1 MTYAAIFDMDGTLVD
16 SFEAHWLS
24 WQQIAKENDIVYT
37 RDMYNNSFGR
47 PFKSIVE
54 LFWRRNGSY
63 YNPDGSPMF
72 TDEQMKALEYRKEE
86 LYRVIFRENFILMPG
101 VESFLSRLKEAGFK
115 IAIGSSGP
123 KENIEMVVDKIN
135 EIMGR
140 TDIFDATVSCNEVTH
155 GKPDPEIFYKAAE
168 KLGVYNYEC
177 CVFEDSD
184 AGIEAAF
191 TACMQRVAIFKPD
204 CQYASLSKAN
214 RKIQSFDELTID
226 YVTKLIDSNDFV
238 PY

>member
-24 WQQIAKENDIVYT
+24 WQEIAKENNIVYT
-37 RDMYNNSFGR
+37 REMYNNSFGR

-63 YNPDGSPMF
+63 FKPDGSPMF
-72 TDEQMKALEYRKEE
+72 SDAEMKVLEDRKEE

-101 VESFLSRLKEAGFK
+101 VESFLSRLKDAGFK

-135 EIMGR
+135 AIMGR
-140 TDIFDATVSCNEVTH
+140 TDIFDATVSCNEVTI
-155 GKPDPEIFYKAAE
+155 GKPDPEIFLKAAQ
-168 KLGVYNYEC
+168 KLGISPKNC

-184 AGIEAAF
+184 SGIEAAF
-191 TACMQRVAIFKPD
+191 RAGMRRVAIFKPD

-226 YVTKLIDSNDFV
+226 YVTKLIDSV
-238 PY
+238 E

>member
-24 WQQIAKENDIVYT
+24 WQEIAKENDIVYT

-63 YNPDGSPMF
+63 FNPDGSPMF
-72 TDEQMKALEYRKEE
+72 TDAQMKALEDRKEE
-86 LYRVIFRENFILMPG
+86 LYREIFREKFILMPG
-101 VESFLSRLKEAGFK
+101 VESFLSRLKDAGFK

-140 TDIFDATVSCNEVTH
+140 TDIFDATVSCNEVTN
-155 GKPDPEIFYKAAE
+155 GKPNPEIFLKAAE
-168 KLGVYNYEC
+168 KLGLPFFQC

-184 AGIEAAF
+184 SGVLAAYR
-191 TACMQRVAIFKPD
+191 AEMSCVAIFKPD
-204 CQYASLSKAN
+204 CQYASLSKAD
-214 RKIQSFDELTID
+214 RKIQSFDELTVE
-226 YVTKLIDSNDFV
+226 YVSKLIEFNQPV
-238 PY
+238 PF